1 MEKAEEVLEMLKG
14 LLATQGF
21 NSPDIEDEDEREE
34 GLPNWAF
41 IALLEA
47 ISIIVEKCDTTEER
61 VAALERIQ
69 ASIRT

>member
-14 LLATQGF
+14 LLATQVDEL
-21 NSPDIEDEDEREE
+21 PDEEEENEE

-69 ASIRT
+69 NAIRK

>member
-14 LLATQGF
+14 LLTTQVDE
-21 NSPDIEDEDEREE
+21 SPEDEEE
-34 GLPNWAF
+34 EELPNWAF

-47 ISIIVEKCDTTEER
+47 ISIIVEKCETTDER

-69 ASIRT
+69 NAIRK

>member
-1 MEKAEEVLEMLKG
+1 MEKADEILKMLQD
-14 LLATQGF
+14 LLKTRANDTC
-21 NSPDIEDEDEREE
+21 DDEDESEG
-34 GLPNWAF
+34 GLPNWAL
-41 IALLEA
+41 ITLLEA

>member
-1 MEKAEEVLEMLKG
+1 MEKADEVLEMLKG
-14 LLATQGF
+14 LLATQTDDTGDDD
-21 NSPDIEDEDEREE
+21 NED
-34 GLPNWAF
+34 GLPNWAL

-69 ASIRT
+69 NAIRH